1 MLGFRRLSAFV
12 LLLALAPAGLAA
24 EGESPR
30 QLIDRL
36 GREAAA
42 SLGALRNDRAAA
54 EARIRELLSAAF
66 DADAIARRC
75 LEPAVY
81 NSLDAADRA
90 EYHRLFQKWL
100 IETALGLLATS
111 GQETFRTLGVRGQ
124 GDNVAVDS
132 EIRSAAGG
140 RRVRVTWFLERRSGG
155 YRIVNLAADGG
166 SLTAA
171 RRTEFREWLELG
183 GGDFDYLLEELR
195 IRTSP
200 PPLL

>member
-1 MLGFRRLSAFV
+1 MFRFRGVCICV

-24 EGESPR
+24 EGETPR
-30 QLIDRL
+30 QMIDRL
-36 GREAAA
+36 GRAAA
-42 SLGALRNDRAAA
+42 ENLGALRNDRAAA
-54 EARIRELLSAAF
+54 EARIRELLAAAF

-81 NSLDAADRA
+81 NGLSAADRA
-90 EYHRLFQKWL
+90 EYHTLFQKWL

-111 GQETFRTLGVRGQ
+111 GQETFRTLAARGA
-124 GDNVAVDS
+124 GDSVAVDS
-132 EIRSAAGG
+132 EIRSAGAG
-140 RRVRVTWFLERRSGG
+140 RRVRVTWFLERRANGF
-155 YRIVNLAADGG
+155 RIVNVAADGA
-166 SLTAA
+166 SLTAS